1 MTNKVTE
8 QFAEATH
15 KGVNATYDVIQTSLD
30 SLEKIIKLN
39 IETSKK
45 LLEESSRAVKDMATA
60 SSPKE
65 LFDKVS
71 SLATHTAETNAC
83 HCRDA
88 YEVVTEVQTQMG
100 KTIEEH
106 MHNAQQQIAKSMESF
121 GKFNP
126 LKSSMTNDTFS
137 SWVNGANQ
145 AFTAAAK
152 VASQISEFTHK
163 NMSTASAAT
172 DSVKRSTGTKK

>member
-1 MTNKVTE
+1 MTNKVNE
-8 QFAEATH
+8 QFAEVTH
-15 KGVNATYDVIQTSLD
+15 KGVNATYDVIQASLD

-45 LLEESSRAVKDMATA
+45 ILEESSRAVKDMATA

-71 SLATHTAETNAC
+71 SLATHNAEVNAC
-83 HCRDA
+83 HYHEA
-88 YEVVTEVQTQMG
+88 FEVVTKVQTQIG

-106 MHNAQQQIAKSMESF
+106 MRDAQQQIAKSVESF

-126 LKSSMTNDTFS
+126 LKSSITNDTFS

-152 VASQISEFTHK
+152 VARQISEFTHK
-163 NMSTASAAT
+163 NMSTDATADSA
-172 DSVKRSTGTKK
+172 KRTTGSKK